1 MSQIQDPAIAN
12 IVYNFL
18 GNTLAQ
24 LNEIDKHNIGGSSL
38 KALKTDPKNVF
49 RVNSDQGMSLLP
61 SEPSNLTPPVFEQ
74 PQVPIHANPAVNVVN
89 AGLNVSAPIP
99 VQETIQQ
106 VIQFK
111 NGPKLIPEFDKIIT
125 ALTNIKNILN
135 VSVHDRK

>member
-74 PQVPIHANPAVNVVN
+74 PQAPIHANPAVNVVN

-125 ALTNIKNILN
+125 AFTNIKNILN
-135 VSVHDRK
+135 ESVHDRK